1 MAFKRIQTRFVP
13 RETMKRKIVQIFPT
27 IEYTYAVADDGTCW
41 RILDPLVNGWIQ
53 LPDLPQPQSPFEEEV
68 KTEATKARVRIPMK

>member
-1 MAFKRIQTRFVP
+1 
-13 RETMKRKIVQIFPT
+13 MKRKIVQIFPT

-53 LPDLPQPQSPFEEEV
+53 LPDLPQPQSSFEEELG
-68 KTEATKARVRIPMK
+68 KQEAKPRARIPMK